1 MRRLATSAALL
12 ATAVSL
18 STVTARDGTPPRVQI
33 EMKNVRLHVAGGVT
47 LDITRLRGTMISRT
61 ESPPVFDDQRSYVLE
76 VDTASLSM
84 STGSVQALMNNHVFA
99 APGAPLK
106 DLKVS
111 QDGDRL
117 KMSGKMHKGVDVPF
131 STKASVRASPD
142 GRLQFHTESMKAL
155 GIPAK
160 GMLELFG
167 LKLDD
172 LVNLKNQRGIAIDG
186 DDILISPGQALPPP
200 EIRGRVT
207 KVSLENGRLV
217 QLFDDG
223 GAKPK
228 ALTPPLPSA
237 KNYIYFSGGDITFG
251 KLTMHGADLQLI
263 DNDPRDPFDFS
274 PEKYNAQ
281 LVAGYSKTTPSGGL
295 KTYMPDYDDLRRGKK

>member
-1 MRRLATSAALL
+1 MRWLATSAVCLGIVTGAN
-12 ATAVSL
+12 ATSDTQA
-18 STVTARDGTPPRVQI
+18 PRVQI
-33 EMKNVRLHVAGGVT
+33 EMRNVRLHVAGGVT
-47 LDITRLRGTMISRT
+47 MDVARLRGTMISRT
-61 ESPPVFDDQRSYVLE
+61 ASPQVFDDQRSYVLE

-84 STGSVQALMNNHVFA
+84 STESVQALMNNHVFA
-99 APGAPLK
+99 AQGAPLK
-106 DLKVS
+106 DIKVS
-111 QDGDRL
+111 QEGDRL
-117 KMSGKMHKGVDVPF
+117 KMSGKLHKGVDVPF
-131 STKASVRASPD
+131 STKASVRASQD

-186 DDILISPGQALPPP
+186 DDIFISPGQALPPP
-200 EIRGRVT
+200 EIRGRVA
-207 KVSLENGRLV
+207 KVALEGGRLV
-217 QLFDDG
+217 QMFDDG

-228 ALTPPLPSA
+228 VLTPPLPSA

-263 DNDPRDPFDFS
+263 DNDPKDPFDFS

-281 LVAGYSKTTPSGGL
+281 LVAGYSKNTPSGGL
-295 KTYMPDYDDLRRGKK
+295 KTYMPDYNDLRAKK

>member
-1 MRRLATSAALL
+1 MRWLATSAVCLGIVTGAN
-12 ATAVSL
+12 ATSDTQA
-18 STVTARDGTPPRVQI
+18 PRVQI
-33 EMKNVRLHVAGGVT
+33 EMRNVRLHVAGGVT
-47 LDITRLRGTMISRT
+47 MDVARLRGTMISRT
-61 ESPPVFDDQRSYVLE
+61 ASPPVFDDQRSYVLE

-84 STGSVQALMNNHVFA
+84 STESVQALMNNHVFA
-99 APGAPLK
+99 AQGAPLK
-106 DLKVS
+106 DIKVS
-111 QDGDRL
+111 QEGDRL
-117 KMSGKMHKGVDVPF
+117 KMSGKLHKGVDVPF
-131 STKASVRASPD
+131 STKASVRASQD

-186 DDILISPGQALPPP
+186 DDIFISPGQALPPP
-200 EIRGRVT
+200 EIRGRVA
-207 KVSLENGRLV
+207 KVALEGGRLV
-217 QLFDDG
+217 QMFDDG

-228 ALTPPLPSA
+228 VLTPPLPSA

-263 DNDPRDPFDFS
+263 DNDPKDPFDFS

-281 LVAGYSKTTPSGGL
+281 LVAGYSKNTPSGGL
-295 KTYMPDYDDLRRGKK
+295 KTYMPDYNDLRAKK